1 MTTNAKIVTTKDA
14 ADLATLMA
22 EWGERGERAADEV
35 RRFAEHPH
43 SQKTFRLFSITQAAE
58 LVGVSDWKIR
68 QMLSDGTLTAEPA
81 HDKRPGKTL
90 LSLATVHQAQEVLGV
105 RPHCADGARA
115 IAVVNQ
121 KGGAGKTVT
130 ALHLAQ
136 YAAIHGFRTLLI
148 DSDPQATSTMMFGFT
163 PDFRQGADDMATLG
177 EALVDDPAKIKR
189 NVVRA
194 THIDGLHLIPSDIE
208 LQAVDMLLPGQAN
221 REGPSIS
228 LRLRTC
234 LEYLRPHYDLI
245 VIDAPPSVAML
256 GINAMMAAEYLLVPV
271 PPGQFEISS
280 STAFFELLGMLLAK
294 TRVSAGPSEC
304 RILITKHDGH
314 TTSNQLEA
322 MIRAIFRTSASG
334 RAGVMNHVMRMT
346 DTISK
351 GGTDLKTVYEI
362 DRVAG
367 SRATYLRALT
377 LLDEVNRE
385 IIGWMF
391 PDITVVPGAG

>member
-1 MTTNAKIVTTKDA
+1 MTTNAKLA
-14 ADLATLMA
+14 ASGGSVGLSTLMA
-22 EWGERGERAADEV
+22 EWGERGERAADEI

-68 QMLSDGTLTAEPA
+68 QMLGDGTLTAEPA
-81 HDKRPGKTL
+81 EGARPGKTL
-90 LSLATVHQAQEVLGV
+90 LSLATVHRAQEALGV
-105 RPHCADGARA
+105 RPRCVGGARA

-136 YAAIHGFRTLLI
+136 YAAIRGFRTLLI

-163 PDFRQGADDMATLG
+163 PDFRQGAADMATLG
-177 EALVDDPAKIKR
+177 EALVDDPGKIKQ
-189 NVVRA
+189 NVVRG
-194 THIDGLHLIPSDIE
+194 THIDGLHLIPADIE
-208 LQAVDMLLPGQAN
+208 LQAVDMLLPGQVN
-221 REGPSIS
+221 REGPSVS

-234 LEYLRPHYDLI
+234 LEYLRSHYDLI
-245 VIDAPPSVAML
+245 VIDAPPSVALL

-280 STAFFELLGMLLAK
+280 STAFFGLLGMLLSK
-294 TRVSAGPSEC
+294 SQQGVGPSQC

-322 MIRAIFRTSASG
+322 MIRTIFRGSAHG
-334 RAGVMNHVMRMT
+334 HAGVMNHVMRMT

-362 DRVAG
+362 DRAAG

-391 PDITVVPGAG
+391 PEITVVAGAG